1 MQVAGERSG
10 SSYTLNNRMSDLVLG
25 AIIGA
30 AAAALGGVIAGAF
43 DLLARRQDRKHDSL
57 ERAEDRLA
65 AALARREERE
75 SAWLERSAETLAR
88 VLEFATDVH
97 PANST
102 ALIQDTE
109 HAKAKLER
117 LEGKWEALRQPLGVL
132 IIGLPS
138 AVQRDLAADVLE
150 RFRRIYNGLAWIL
163 ADLIRTNRNPKPR
176 TILDLTANWNEAQ
189 GKLHELRE
197 ALHNEPGPS

>member
-1 MQVAGERSG
+1 
-10 SSYTLNNRMSDLVLG
+10 MSDLVLG

-30 AAAALGGVIAGAF
+30 AAAVLGGVIAGAL
-43 DLLARRQDRKHDSL
+43 DLLARRQDRKHDSQ
-57 ERAEDRLA
+57 EKAEDRLA

-102 ALIQDTE
+102 ALIQNAE

-117 LEGKWEALRQPLGVL
+117 LEIKWEELRQPLGVL

-138 AVQRDLAADVLE
+138 DAQRNLAEDVLE
-150 RFRRIYNGLAWIL
+150 RFRRIYNGLSWIL
-163 ADLIRTNRNPKPR
+163 ADIVTTNRRPKAQ
-176 TILDLTANWNEAQ
+176 TILDLTADWDEAER
-189 GKLHELRE
+189 KLRELRE